1 MSKYRVDSNLSE
13 SFDAAQSQAAQFG
26 KPPPAWDAV
35 RRARRRRRATGVA
48 LAVIS
53 ALLVVAAAAL
63 WPEGDPATAPTS
75 NTHLAVDPGRAPSSQ
90 TRGPVITELL
100 PPVAPTASASMPR
113 ANAIVLPLPPRATV
127 TAIERASPEWSAWWA
142 TQGQANTSE
151 HAETASRLA
160 APAPATA
167 GNEATDDG
175 MPK

>member
-1 MSKYRVDSNLSE
+1 MSKYRVDDNLSE

-90 TRGPVITELL
+90 TRGHVITELL

-127 TAIERASPEWSAWWA
+127 TSIERASPEWSAWWA

-151 HAETASRLA
+151 HADTASRLA

>member
-1 MSKYRVDSNLSE
+1 MSKYRVDDNLSE

-90 TRGPVITELL
+90 TSGQFITELL

-127 TAIERASPEWSAWWA
+127 TSIERASPEWSAWWA

>member
-1 MSKYRVDSNLSE
+1 MSKYRVDDNLSE

-35 RRARRRRRATGVA
+35 RRARRLRRATGAA

-53 ALLVVAAAAL
+53 ALVVAAAAL
-63 WPEGDPATAPTS
+63 WTEGDRATAPTS

-90 TRGPVITELL
+90 TRGHVITELL

-127 TAIERASPEWSAWWA
+127 TSIERASPEWSAWWA

-151 HAETASRLA
+151 HADTASRLA